1 MGKAGKGY
9 KKPKQK
15 KYITKRDT
23 IITALILVVILA
35 VVAVIAVQ
43 IHNDDF
49 IRKKDGK
56 YAIEKNWIVANFSKT
71 NTYKLYKIGEV
82 GEMDG
87 YELQDSSENSLIKY
101 IHPVDEENAD
111 IEFAYIGSVTR
122 NYKTIMESLKATYSD
137 LAEPVY
143 FTCTGRD
150 AVFSYYQLPEDDSDE
165 EDAETAVDTE
175 AADETAAEAA
185 QDVAEEEPI
194 DYEAEGAV
202 IAASGDPTASQTLYN
217 GFAYIQYDEEHSVYI
232 QLMGPKMLTE
242 AEAQAIYETIGNGI
256 TLTDR

>member
-71 NTYKLYKIGEV
+71 STYKLYKIGEV

-143 FTCTGRD
+143 FTCAGRD
-150 AVFSYYQLPEDDSDE
+150 AVFSYYQLPDDSSDE
-165 EDAETAVDTE
+165 ESAETADD
-175 AADETAAEAA
+175 AETAAEAA
-185 QDVAEEEPI
+185 DDAAEEELI

-202 IAASGDPTASQTLYN
+202 IAASGDPTASKTLYN
-217 GFAYIQYDEEHSVYI
+217 GFAYIQYDEERSVYI

-256 TLTDR
+256 TLIDR